1 MPSCGNR
8 VPLSYARAARGVE
21 RLVYGGAIRRA
32 RLGSERIEMQAEV
45 VAEVEAEAMEVI
57 AEALSDNPDLV
68 YRQQIEKWDG
78 TLPMVS
84 GGETSSRFVFH
95 MGLPQE

>member
-1 MPSCGNR
+1 
-8 VPLSYARAARGVE
+8 
-21 RLVYGGAIRRA
+21 
-32 RLGSERIEMQAEV
+32 MQAEV
-45 VAEVEAEAMEVI
+45 VAEVEAEVEAEAMEVI